1 MHAFAVRKADMLER
15 LMTLKEVAGIVR
27 LSDATLRRAVK
38 AGELNVVRAGRRGQ
52 IRVEQSAL
60 DSFLRGN
67 PADRERPAEAPPAT
81 PTVRPPEAIGER
93 SATVGDT
100 QTFRLL
106 TADVRAGLSALPDGA
121 AQCAVTSPPYFW
133 QRDYGVEGQIGKE
146 PTIQGYIDNLVIA
159 FRDMKRV
166 LAKDGTFFLNLGDG
180 FYNAKGKPH
189 GSDPKHSRRMMAR
202 RELRAVD
209 GPGLG
214 LPRKS
219 LIGMPWRVA
228 LALQADGWVL
238 RSAIVWNRPGALCE
252 PTGRDRP
259 SRSYEMVFLFSLTQR
274 YFFNRLGL
282 VPGQEDVWSIP
293 ARPENPHSHAAPF
306 PVELVDRC
314 LACGCP
320 EGGTVLDPFAGSG
333 TTLIAALRSGRNALG
348 IELNSDYA
356 AQADQR
362 IQADMM
368 RLGRQYA
375 PNLAPPCAFDDE

>member
-1 MHAFAVRKADMLER
+1 MLER
-15 LMTLKEVAGIVR
+15 LMTLKEVAQAVR
-27 LSDATLRRAVK
+27 LSDATLRRAVR
-38 AGELNVVRAGRRGQ
+38 AGYLEVVRAGRRGQ

-60 DSFLRGN
+60 DAYLRGKSE
-67 PADRERPAEAPPAT
+67 PAATPSPSSSAVVPVPGLLRERLGVVET
-81 PTVRPPEAIGER
+81 G
-93 SATVGDT
+93 
-100 QTFRLL
+100 QTYRIV
-106 TADVRAGLSALPDGA
+106 TADARAGLAALPAGA

-133 QRDYGVEGQIGKE
+133 QRDYNVVGQIGKE
-146 PTIQGYIDNLVIA
+146 PTIQAYIDDLVSV
-159 FRDMKRV
+159 FRELKRV

-189 GSDPKHSRRMMAR
+189 GSDPKHSGRMMAR

-238 RSAIVWNRPGALCE
+238 RSAIVWNRPGSLCE
-252 PTGRDRP
+252 PTGKDRP
-259 SRSYEMVFLFSLTQR
+259 SRSYEMVFMFSQTQK
-274 YFFNRLGL
+274 YFFDRAGL
-282 VPGQEDVWSIP
+282 VPGEEDIWTIR

-320 EGGTVLDPFAGSG
+320 PEGTVLDPFVGSG
-333 TTLIAALRSGRNALG
+333 TTIVSALRRGRSGIG
-348 IELNSDYA
+348 IELNDGYAEQAEERILSDA
-356 AQADQR
+356 AKRA
-362 IQADMM
+362 AK
-368 RLGRQYA
+368 
-375 PNLAPPCAFDDE
+375 NT